1 MLNSTRIQILVLLFY
16 IVAICRQPHVSGF
29 KIEDCRVL
37 NETANVTCYTPDKQQ
52 FNIDFSNEEHIKI
65 YIFQDNESD
74 TSTIF
79 LTCQGSD
86 EEVLHI
92 SDNLPRLLLERAR
105 LITIDGCLPFEG
117 IFKRLGLSI
126 GTQVKLQRGVTDVP
140 LKREYLS
147 SLTKVKSFL
156 LGGFEALD
164 EHVLADFQDLETL
177 DLTRIETALPSGLLA
192 PVSAHL
198 TQLNMRENGMSMP
211 TKGLFAS
218 LQQLDALD
226 LSYNVLTTIP
236 SGTFDQLYNLTV
248 LDLSSNH
255 LSHLPADA
263 FKSLRKLKRLFL
275 SYNRL
280 QQLEPNTFATLSALQ
295 DLKLEN
301 NTLDI
306 AASVACSIFD
316 GLTSLEYLE
325 LNNNSIS
332 VYCLPNN
339 MRSVSVDLSFNRL
352 ETLLLPPGESEPR
365 QLVNLNVR
373 HNQLQYLSDE
383 TLQYLH
389 DSLAQL
395 SLAHNPW
402 QCDTASFLWLDFIKL
417 NSRRI
422 LDLAE
427 VDCFNDNAYWNVTL
441 FKSSNVCKSV
451 TSLYY
456 IIAIAAVSTLAVAAL
471 IAAVFYKRKAI
482 KRVDKLKNA
491 KHVEN
496 TYENVGYQVDQNVY

>member
-1 MLNSTRIQILVLLFY
+1 MLNSTRIQILLLLFY
-16 IVAICRQPHVSGF
+16 IVAICRQPHASGF
-29 KIEDCRVL
+29 KIEDCRAL
-37 NETANVTCYTPDKQQ
+37 NETTNVTCYTPAKQQ

-65 YIFQDNESD
+65 YIYQDKESN
-74 TSTIF
+74 TSTMF

-92 SDNLPRLLLERAR
+92 SDNLPRLSLERAK
-105 LITIDGCLPFEG
+105 LITIDGCIPFEG
-117 IFKRLGLSI
+117 IFKRLGLSV
-126 GTQVKLQRGVTDVP
+126 GTQVKLQRGVTDMP

-164 EHVLADFQDLETL
+164 EHVLAGFENLETL
-177 DLTRIETALPSGLLA
+177 ELTRIGTALPSGLLA

-198 TQLNMRENGMSMP
+198 TQLNMRENNMTTP

-226 LSYNVLTTIP
+226 LSYNVLNSIP

-263 FKSLRKLKRLFL
+263 FQSLHKLKRLFL
-275 SYNRL
+275 SYNRI
-280 QQLEPNTFATLSALQ
+280 QQLEPNTFVALSALQ
-295 DLKLEN
+295 DLKLDN
-301 NTLDI
+301 NILDI
-306 AASVACSIFD
+306 AKSLACSIFD
-316 GLTSLEYLE
+316 GLHSLEYME
-325 LNNNSIS
+325 LNNNNLS
-332 VYCLPNN
+332 VYCLPYN
-339 MRSVSVDLSFNRL
+339 MRSVSVDLSFNKL
-352 ETLLLPPGESEPR
+352 KTLLLPPGESEPR
-365 QLVNLNVR
+365 QSVNLNLR

-422 LDLAE
+422 LDLAD

-456 IIAIAAVSTLAVAAL
+456 IIAIAVVSALAVTAL
-471 IAAVFYKRKAI
+471 IAAVFYRRKAI
-482 KRVDKLKNA
+482 KRVEKLKSP
-491 KHVEN
+491 KQVEN